1 MFARRVCLACSLSV
15 LSSLMCHATQ
25 AFLAAQVHYAAKLFN
40 DAINMEA
47 TILVMSVALE
57 HYMSSMHR
65 HHMIHDSM
73 CISKYGSI
81 YDRESAYQCI

>member
-1 MFARRVCLACSLSV
+1 MSRALYVCSSSVSCMFTLV

-25 AFLAAQVHYAAKLFN
+25 AFLEAQLHYAANWFN

-57 HYMSSMHR
+57 QYMCPA
-65 HHMIHDSM
+65 
-73 CISKYGSI
+73 CIDII
-81 YDRESAYQCI
+81 Y